1 MKSLPNSA
9 FQLEK
14 SRGANGYVV
23 AAGEQLALIGP
34 GMAGGAAA
42 VVRELRDAGLLP
54 ALRHVLLTHYDTDH
68 AGAALAVAKAA
79 GATLWISRA
88 DAAVL
93 RGESRPATVSRRMLT
108 LFGRPRLPKQ
118 VSYLGETE
126 GFPSQI
132 TAVASP
138 GHTPGHYAFLWQD
151 SLFCGDAAMV
161 REDGTLKQFPG
172 FLITDK
178 TLALATTTALEA
190 LDASWICPG
199 HGKVT
204 RKR

>member
-1 MKSLPNSA
+1 MKRLPNSA

-14 SRGANGYVV
+14 SRGANGYVIT
-23 AAGEQLALIGP
+23 AGEQLALIDP
-34 GMAGGAAA
+34 GMASGAAA
-42 VVRELRDAGLLP
+42 VVRELQDAGLLP
-54 ALRHVLLTHYDTDH
+54 ALRHVLLTHYDPDH
-68 AGAALAVAKAA
+68 AGAARAVAKAA

-93 RGESRPATVSRRMLT
+93 RGESRPATLSRRVLT
-108 LFGRPRLPKQ
+108 SFGKPRLPGQ
-118 VSYLGETE
+118 VSYLGESE

-132 TAVASP
+132 TAMASS
-138 GHTPGHYAFLWQD
+138 GHTAGHYAFLWQD

-161 REDGTLKQFPG
+161 REDGTLKQFPS

-178 TLALATTTALEA
+178 ATALQTTAELEA
-190 LDASWICPG
+190 VDVGWICPG